1 MCLWEIPP
9 NPTSFMPSVSVRT
22 ISTLPSGTNNRLP
35 THLSSEIIFPPQE
48 EPRSIPTCRSWLLIH
63 LAIRSRRNS
72 RVAHTTIVRR
82 VVPIGQICFWRK
94 NVWEN
99 DGWHEVHT
107 APG

>member
-1 MCLWEIPP
+1 MCLWEISHNP
-9 NPTSFMPSVSVRT
+9 NSFMPSESVRT
-22 ISTLPSGTNNRLP
+22 IFTMSSGTHRLRI
-35 THLSSEIIFPPQE
+35 HLSSGIIFPPQE